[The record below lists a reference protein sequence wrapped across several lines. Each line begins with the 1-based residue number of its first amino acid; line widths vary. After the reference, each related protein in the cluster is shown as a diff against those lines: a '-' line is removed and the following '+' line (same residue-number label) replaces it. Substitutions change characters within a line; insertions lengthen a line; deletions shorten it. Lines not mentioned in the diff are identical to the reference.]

1 MYIHT
6 TGKLDVSVLDSD
18 ASLLCATSFSVY
30 CAAKVSIPATKTQP
44 SSSIEAGAS
53 KHHSSL
59 KHPPFRVKQQKT
71 FCSRYNHNKLPF
83 CVHWFFHYCLLL
95 SAVNQLTLIE
105 EACVGIFSVFFLFL
119 KQELLEDSTGL
130 CIFIGV
136 CSLLISSAGSLADLN
151 DQND

>member
-1 MYIHT
+1 MYT

-18 ASLLCATSFSVY
+18 ASRLCATSFSVY

-71 FCSRYNHNKLPF
+71 FCSRYNHNKLSF
-83 CVHWFFHYCLLL
+83 RVHWFFHYCSLL
-95 SAVNQLTLIE
+95 SAVNRLTLIE
-105 EACVGIFSVFFLFL
+105 EACVGIFSVFSYFL
-119 KQELLEDSTGL
+119 SR
-130 CIFIGV
+130 
-136 CSLLISSAGSLADLN
+136 SY
-151 DQND
+151 